1 VFPFNQP
8 APTAFYLTLY
18 LATFVLHLLP
28 MAYVLAGA
36 AVLLVRT
43 LVGARPADDPLA
55 EHFRQWLPFALSV
68 AITAG
73 VAPLLFLQ
81 ILYHR
86 EFYTANVLLFS
97 RWMAILPVLVVGFYL
112 LYLVKGDWLWQQPLA
127 VRASAAAVIFACFA
141 FIGWSWS
148 ENHLLSTAGQ
158 AVWTEQYVAGRLNY
172 LPGELWPR
180 MGIWLSGVFPV
191 MAAIAAWPLARR
203 EEGAD
208 DNGSTA
214 RRLALVAAVGLVV
227 CPACIGWYL
236 SVLEPAARTAA
247 LGAPF
252 RVWQIAIVA
261 GAALNVA
268 AWILI
273 WRAGRLEQ
281 LPRWLA
287 TAGAV
292 LLVTGLAVCR
302 EAIRTSRLDM
312 AALLPRHQAAA
323 QVGGFWLF
331 AAFLVINFAAIAGC
345 VYLVV
350 RYARPADVDRASSK
364 AGRQP

>member
-1 VFPFNQP
+1 MFPLDQP
-8 APTAFYLTLY
+8 GPTAFYLTLY

-28 MAYVLAGA
+28 MAYVVAGA

-43 LVGARPADDPLA
+43 LAGARPVDDPLA
-55 EHFRQWLPFALSV
+55 EHFRQWLPFILSV

-112 LYLVKGDWLWQQPLA
+112 LYLMKGDWLWQRPLV
-127 VRASAAAVIFACFA
+127 VRVTAAAVIFASFA

-180 MGIWLSGVFPV
+180 IGIWLSGVFPV
-191 MAAIAAWPLARR
+191 MAAIVTWPLARG
-203 EEGAD
+203 EDNAD
-208 DNGSTA
+208 LSATA
-214 RRLALVAAVGLVV
+214 SRLAMFAAIGLVV
-227 CPACIGWYL
+227 SLACIGWYL
-236 SVLEPAARTAA
+236 GVLEPAARTAV
-247 LGAPF
+247 LDAPL
-252 RVWQIAIVA
+252 RVWQAAFVV
-261 GAALNVA
+261 GAVLQFA

-273 WRAGRLEQ
+273 WRAGRLEP

-287 TAGAV
+287 TAGALFMV
-292 LLVTGLAVCR
+292 AALAVGR

-312 AALLPRHQAAA
+312 TALLPRHQAAA

-331 AAFLVINFAAIAGC
+331 ATFLVINFAAIAGC
-345 VYLVV
+345 VYLVA
-350 RYARPADVDRASSK
+350 RYARPVEAERAMDK
-364 AGRQP
+364 RRPQR